1 MGNLYS
7 EDSFFESLRVG
18 GKPKRVRNK
27 KKKIEAGE
35 ENIETESSFMFLDS
49 NMF

>member
-7 EDSFFESLRVG
+7 EDSYFESMRVG

-27 KKKIEAGE
+27 KKKKVEDG